1 MSWYTLVGAL
11 EQGFIFGLM
20 SLGVYLTFRI
30 LDFPDLSVD
39 GTLPLGAGVSAAIIT
54 SGGDPY
60 ISAGAAFLAGI
71 LAGAFTGLISTKLR
85 ILNLLAGIL
94 TMIALYSINIRI
106 MGAPNISLLN
116 RPTMFDSFRGL
127 GIPDFVVPMA
137 VAVVIVAVLKIAFDL
152 FLKTRFGLAVRA
164 TGDNPSMVRAQG
176 VNTDNTIIV
185 GVSLSNGLVA
195 LSGAMMAQTQGS
207 ADVGMGVGTIVAG
220 LAAVII
226 GEAFVGER
234 SIFVA
239 TIGVILGSVI
249 YRLAVAAALSFRI
262 GSLSLTPS
270 DLNLM
275 TAVLVIAALTFPR
288 IRDKLKSR
296 ALR

>member
-1 MSWYTLVGAL
+1 MSWYTFVGAL

-20 SLGVYLTFRI
+20 SLGVYLTFRV

-60 ISAGAAFLAGI
+60 FSACAAFAAGI

-94 TMIALYSINIRI
+94 TMIALYSINIRV

-116 RPTMFDSFRGL
+116 QPTMFDSFHGL
-127 GIPDFVVPMA
+127 GIPSFVVPMA
-137 VAVVIVAVLKIAFDL
+137 VVFVIVAVLKIAFDM

-164 TGDNPSMVRAQG
+164 TGDNPSMVQAQG

-195 LSGAMMAQTQGS
+195 LSGAMLAQTQGS

-249 YRLAVAAALSFRI
+249 YRLAVAGALSFRI

-275 TAVLVIAALTFPR
+275 TALLVIAALTFPR